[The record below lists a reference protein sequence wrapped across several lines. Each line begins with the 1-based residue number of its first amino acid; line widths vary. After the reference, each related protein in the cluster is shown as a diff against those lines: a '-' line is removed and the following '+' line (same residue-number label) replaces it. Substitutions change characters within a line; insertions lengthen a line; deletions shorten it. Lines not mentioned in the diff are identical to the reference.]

1 MEKDLQSLKID
12 KSLKAAVRESSS
24 WVSRWIVGSI
34 VLLLLLG
41 VARIFDVWTNDE
53 PEVQTLRVAA
63 AKAGV
68 GGGTPGHVILNAT
81 GYIVAHHRIQ
91 VASKVVGKVAWIG
104 VEKGDLVKE
113 NQVIVRL
120 EDDEYRAQLR
130 QVQGNVAAVEAR
142 LLELTN
148 GSRPEEVEVAEANL
162 ESAQAEL
169 ANAKIGLART
179 QRLVYEKLS
188 PQQQLDDAKAR
199 FDIQAA
205 HVASLERAYELVR
218 LGPRKEVIMQV
229 EGLLTQARGQVDLY
243 QTQLNDTIIRAPITG
258 TILDRIV
265 EKGEFV
271 TTGFV
276 GDRGAKGYV
285 VSMADLRDLQ
295 VELDISQADFAQL
308 HSQQKCIITTDAYPD
323 RKYECIIDE
332 IAPEANRQKATVK
345 VKVKVNNPDE
355 FLRPEMNASAQFVS
369 DDKPVSSASTSESA
383 RAAIYI
389 PLNAVRDGAVF
400 IVLDNKVIRR
410 AVKIAGITAEGVR
423 IEDGLIGGEDII
435 AAPTSQIKEGIRVRT
450 RP

>member
-1 MEKDLQSLKID
+1 
-12 KSLKAAVRESSS
+12 
-24 WVSRWIVGSI
+24 
-34 VLLLLLG
+34 
-41 VARIFDVWTNDE
+41 
-53 PEVQTLRVAA
+53 
-63 AKAGV
+63 
-68 GGGTPGHVILNAT
+68 
-81 GYIVAHHRIQ
+81 
-91 VASKVVGKVAWIG
+91 VAWIG
-104 VEKGDLVKE
+104 VERGDLVKA
-113 NQVIVRL
+113 NQVIARL